1 MKQFIP
7 FVVMFVCMVASGLD
21 AGRLVAGVLQENQT
35 TKGSPEKA
43 ANESLAGTN
52 DGFRSGGQSLAN
64 PVKYNW
70 RVGVQI
76 KAGKSSATN
85 FLVTIPVPTNWP
97 EQRVELLK
105 ENVPAEIRSV
115 KHRSLNSGVEQLVI
129 EIPRIAANRLVEL
142 SMLYQVTVGKV
153 SAPDNPESLQISKKL
168 PREAKEYLGVG
179 PQITYRNSK
188 LRNQV
193 KQLISEPETDW
204 EKIQSIFD
212 WVRDNI
218 ELADGEGEGED
229 EDSIYTFRQ
238 RQGSAEDL
246 VGLFVAMCR
255 AAKVPARVVW
265 VEGHSYAEFMLVD
278 EQGQHHWFPCQ
289 VAGLREFGSV
299 SEPRIILQK
308 GDNIKV
314 PEKEQRQKFVAEFVK
329 GSGKTK
335 PQVRFIRDLLPAD
348 N

>member
-1 MKQFIP
+1 MNKFTP
-7 FVVMFVCMVASGLD
+7 FVVMFVCVVASGFES
-21 AGRLVAGVLQENQT
+21 GGLVAGVIQENET
-35 TKGSPEKA
+35 TKGSQEKT
-43 ANESLAGTN
+43 ANESVTGTN
-52 DGFRSGGQSLAN
+52 DPFRGEGQSLAN

-85 FLVTIPVPTNWP
+85 FLVTIPIPGNWP

-115 KHRSLNSGVEQLVI
+115 KLRSLNSGVEQLVI
-129 EIPRIAANRLVEL
+129 EIPRIDANRLVEL
-142 SMLYQVTVGKV
+142 SMLYRVTVRPV
-153 SAPDNPESLQISKKL
+153 SAPDNPDSLQIPKKL

-193 KQLISEPETDW
+193 KQLISEPTTDW

-218 ELADGEGEGED
+218 ELVNGEC
-229 EDSIYTFRQ
+229 EDSIHTFRQ
-238 RQGSAEDL
+238 RQGNAEDL

-278 EQGQHHWFPCQ
+278 QQGQHHWCPCQ
-289 VAGLREFGSV
+289 VAGLREFGSI

-314 PEKEQRQKFVAEFVK
+314 PEKEQRQKFVVEFVK

-335 PQVRFIRDLLPAD
+335 PQVRFIRELLPAD